1 MNINNYVQGVHMGI
15 QPIRVLEQNIIKILE
30 SEFPGF
36 EELKRIS
43 DEMGL
48 KKGIKYHSNEF
59 SIINKDWNRETITQ
73 LPYINFDKEINIHE
87 TFLSYLWIISYSLVV
102 TYWEYDPSINKS
114 EEEVLNSEYI
124 KNANKLLEYGI
135 SLLRGF
141 SKWDYNLPNPE
152 RVDAEDIKLQ
162 EYIEK
167 TNGMFLYAVLF
178 ILFHEISHVKLK
190 HIEYGEEFYKK
201 YYSSVPDKVVK
212 KMEYEADEKAFEL
225 INRSIRDDNK
235 LTIQIGS
242 IIAMC
247 SLLILSK
254 NYRSETHPDNHER
267 LFTALENMNLQN
279 DHALWNIASMSII
292 LWSVMY
298 KTQLDFRLKYS
309 NPKELFLSLY
319 EQLNKFKGNM

>member
-59 SIINKDWNRETITQ
+59 SIIHKDRNGETITQ

-114 EEEVLNSEYI
+114 EEDIIESEYLI
-124 KNANKLLEYGI
+124 NAHKLLGYGI
-135 SLLRGF
+135 SLINNY
-141 SKWDYNLPNPE
+141 SKWDDNLPNPE
-152 RVDAEDIKLQ
+152 KYNAEDTKLK

-167 TNGMFLYAVLF
+167 ANGVFQYAVLF
-178 ILFHEISHVKLK
+178 ILFHEISHIRLG
-190 HIEYGEEFYKK
+190 HIEFGEEYYKK
-201 YYSSVPDKVVK
+201 YFSSVPDDVMK
-212 KMEYEADEKAFEL
+212 KKEYEADEKAFEL
-225 INRSIRDDNK
+225 IIRCTKDETK
-235 LTIQIGS
+235 LTIQIGY
-242 IIAMC
+242 IIAMS

-254 NYRSETHPDNHER
+254 NYRKGTHPDSHER
-267 LFTALENMNLQN
+267 LFIALNNLNLQK
-279 DHALWNIASMSII
+279 DSALWNIASMSII
-292 LWSVMY
+292 LWSVIY
-298 KTQLDFRLKYS
+298 KTKLNLNLRYS
-309 NPKELFLSLY
+309 NPKELFFSLY
-319 EQLNKFKGNM
+319 KQLNI